1 VTSSSTSTLRPGHWL
16 RQGWRLPLREKVLLG
31 SAWTLLTL
39 AALAIRVLPARIY
52 CRLLGRSIGA
62 VACQP
67 VLTEDQLLKARQIR
81 NAIRRAGLV
90 APLRK
95 DCLPQALA
103 AVVLCRA
110 LGVPSAVHLGTTR
123 GGDNKGLLAHA
134 WVASGPVAVTGSHAW
149 ERYSVVACFTQG
161 LR

>member
-1 VTSSSTSTLRPGHWL
+1 MASGTPSTLRPGHWL
-16 RQGWRLPLREKVLLG
+16 RQGWRLPLREKALLG
-31 SAWTLLTL
+31 SAWGLLTL
-39 AALAIRVLPARIY
+39 AALAIRVLPARVY

-67 VLTEDQLLKARQIR
+67 VLTEPQLTTARLIR

-95 DCLPQALA
+95 DCLPQAITA
-103 AVVLCRA
+103 AVLCRA
-110 LGVPSAVHLGTTR
+110 LGVPSAVHLGTAR
-123 GGDNKGLLAHA
+123 SDGNGLIAHA
-134 WVASGPVAVTGSHAW
+134 WLAAGPIAVTGGHAW

-161 LR
+161 PR